1 MDGRY
6 YNLPPGDGTSAG
18 AERGGSPPGPPGSAT
33 GPGPANSCFV
43 CGPDNPIGLHLHFR
57 LDDDGR
63 CVADFS
69 PTEHHVG
76 YPGVVHGGIIY
87 SALDDSMANW
97 LYLRGARAYTA
108 RSSVRYR
115 ATVAP
120 GEPLR
125 LEGRAVGRRGRVV
138 EMAGVASRASDGELM
153 AEATATF
160 VVVEG
165 RDRVGFSLK
174 PGDPA

>member
-1 MDGRY
+1 M
-6 YNLPPGDGTSAG
+6 
-18 AERGGSPPGPPGSAT
+18 
-33 GPGPANSCFV
+33 
-43 CGPDNPIGLHLHFR
+43 
-57 LDDDGR
+57 
-63 CVADFS
+63 ADFS

-120 GEPLR
+120 GEALR
-125 LEGRAVGRRGRVV
+125 LEGRAVSRRGRVV

-165 RDRVGFSLK
+165 RDRIREV
-174 PGDPA
+174 